1 MTIGEVL
8 RRENLGKKYKWDGKT
23 WLVVEDFYDYLN
35 LLDLKDSGNLIDTDY
50 FIETIANADFEE
62 IIQLEVEVENDYRR
76 GIKKRKP
83 WQEI

>member
-35 LLDLKDSGNLIDTDY
+35 LLDLKDSGSLIDTDY

-62 IIQLEVEVENDYRR
+62 II
-76 GIKKRKP
+76 
-83 WQEI
+83 

>member
-62 IIQLEVEVENDYRR
+62 II
-76 GIKKRKP
+76 
-83 WQEI
+83 